1 MSRALT
7 LHPKAYL
14 TSKRNVKAGLIAR
27 TKILLALERGTK
39 KVSSLA
45 SETALSYDCVAYH
58 LNVMRKDRLVDRT
71 AEKRPFIWGVTP
83 FGQQKLPTESSTEA

>member
-27 TKILLALERGTK
+27 TKILLALEKSRQNA
-39 KVSSLA
+39 SSVA

-58 LNVMRKDRLVDRT
+58 LKSMRKDRLVDRI
-71 AEKRPFIWGVTP
+71 AEKKPFTWQLTP
-83 FGQQKLPTESSTEA
+83 FGQQKLPTEA